1 MTNRRFYRLISK
13 EPNQLGVYTMAKVTK
28 AEVENIADLVRIAVS
43 DKEVES
49 YTAHLNTVIEYA
61 DKLSEVNTDDV
72 EPTKHGIVLENV
84 LRTDEVTQSITQ
96 EETLKKAP
104 DKKDE
109 NIKVTSVME

>member
-1 MTNRRFYRLISK
+1 MMNRLFYRLISK

-61 DKLSEVNTDDV
+61 DKLSELNTDDV

-96 EETLKKAP
+96 EEDRKSTRL
-104 DKKDE
+104 
-109 NIKVTSVME
+109 NSSHV

>member
-1 MTNRRFYRLISK
+1 
-13 EPNQLGVYTMAKVTK
+13 MAKVTK

-61 DKLSEVNTDDV
+61 DKLSELNTDDV

-96 EETLKKAP
+96 EEALRNAP
-104 DKKDE
+104 DKQDGHF
-109 NIKVTSVME
+109 KVPSVME